1 MTVFTEHIPCRPI
14 FELLLLVFWVLSL
27 TIAVD
32 KITRLPGHHHPLSVW
47 LQKLRPR
54 ADDYDCTERQST
66 LKWYFITV
74 SHVSVHTVVRA
85 MCQVKGGWSI
95 SAPRG
100 STTPEPIHVKFVI
113 FDYVRCPTPHAKYSG
128 RHKWSG
134 VGRWVKL
141 TLPCFL
147 ER

>member
-32 KITRLPGHHHPLSVW
+32 KITRLPGHHPLSVW

-66 LKWYFITV
+66 LK
-74 SHVSVHTVVRA
+74 
-85 MCQVKGGWSI
+85 
-95 SAPRG
+95 
-100 STTPEPIHVKFVI
+100 
-113 FDYVRCPTPHAKYSG
+113 
-128 RHKWSG
+128 
-134 VGRWVKL
+134 
-141 TLPCFL
+141 
-147 ER
+147 